1 MRDRAGWLRWLPGLD
16 MLRRY
21 QAAWLPHDL
30 VAGLVL
36 ATMLVPVGIAY
47 AVASG
52 VPGIYGLYA
61 TIIPLLVYALF
72 GPSRI
77 LVLGPDSSLAAVILS
92 VVLPLSG
99 GDPLRAVT
107 LAGMLAIVSGTV
119 LILTGVARLG
129 FITELI
135 SKPIRYGYMNGIA
148 LTVLI
153 SQLPA
158 LFGFSIENTGPLR
171 DLWAIAGAIMEG
183 RTNWTALVLG
193 AATLAVILFLRGSKR
208 VPGILIAVVGAT
220 AIVGALDLAARYDV
234 AVLGPLPQGLPGFVI
249 PWVTYA
255 DIVPVLLGGCA
266 IALVSFADTSV
277 LSRAYAART
286 GTHVDPNQEMVGLG
300 AANLAA
306 GFFQGF
312 PISSSSSRTPVAEAA
327 GARTQLT
334 SVVAALLIAFLL
346 LAAPN
351 LLQHLPKTALAAVVI
366 ASAIGLFEVTDLK
379 RIYRIQPWEFWLSII
394 CFIGVAVLGAIPG
407 IGLAIAIA
415 IIQFLWD
422 SWRPHSAV
430 LGRAQGV
437 KGYHDITR
445 YPDARRIPGLVLFRW
460 DAPLFFANAELFK
473 ERVLD
478 AVAKSPTPV
487 RWLVVAAEPVT
498 SVDVTAGDT
507 VAELHDALQAMGI
520 ELCFAEL
527 KDPVKDKLKRFGLFA
542 QLGEQFFFPTI
553 GAAVSGYL
561 KFMTWTGWTG
571 RTKADIA
578 VRDGPVLGGAPV
590 HRFVVFVGGGR
601 LKSRHGR
608 SRRGL

>member
-1 MRDRAGWLRWLPGLD
+1 MTESELDRSGVDRRMRDRASWLRWLPGLD
-16 MLRRY
+16 TLRRY

-129 FITELI
+129 FVTELI

-158 LFGFSIENTGPLR
+158 LFGFSIESTGPLR
-171 DLWAIAGAIMEG
+171 DLWAIGGAILAG
-183 RTNWTALVLG
+183 RTNWAALVLG
-193 AATLAVILFLRGSKR
+193 AGTLAVILLLRGSKR
-208 VPGILIAVVGAT
+208 IPGILIAVVGVT

-255 DIVPVLLGGCA
+255 DIAPVLLGGCA

-286 GTHVDPNQEMVGLG
+286 GTRVDPNQEMVGLG

-334 SVVAALLIAFLL
+334 SVVAALIIAFLL
-346 LAAPN
+346 LTAPN

-379 RIYRIQPWEFWLSII
+379 RIYRIQPWEFWLSTI
-394 CFIGVAVLGAIPG
+394 CFVGVAVLGAIPG

-498 SVDVTAGDT
+498 GVDVTAGDT
-507 VAELHDALQAMGI
+507 VAELDHALQAMGI

-542 QLGEQFFFPTI
+542 QLGEKFFFPTI
-553 GAAVSGYL
+553 GVAVSRYL
-561 KFMTWTGWTG
+561 EIHDVDWVDWEDQG
-571 RTKADIA
+571 
-578 VRDGPVLGGAPV
+578 
-590 HRFVVFVGGGR
+590 
-601 LKSRHGR
+601 
-608 SRRGL
+608 